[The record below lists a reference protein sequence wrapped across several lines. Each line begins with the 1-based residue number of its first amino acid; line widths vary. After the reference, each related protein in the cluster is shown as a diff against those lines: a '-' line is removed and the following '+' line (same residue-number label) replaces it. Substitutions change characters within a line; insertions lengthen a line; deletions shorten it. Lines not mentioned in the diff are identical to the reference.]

1 MAASQPGFLEA
12 ARDGVLAARNASCVD
27 GAGNSSHTAVISWT
41 RFTVLGLGIS
51 SRRPLD
57 PIASSLYQKLC
68 EVDVVEAWA
77 WWLVQHVGVNI
88 ETAWQYVGVA
98 NSHHERSFGV
108 PFAGGMSLDRVRG
121 MLDGWQRLR
130 RTPVV
135 RRMRFG
141 VRPRLLRDAIATS
154 LSPRTSALDA
164 NVATCLEAALV
175 ALARMGE
182 LVSGRGPF
190 DRARLPS
197 RADVRFGF
205 RDGVLVS
212 CAIWF
217 VNSKARG
224 AERFRKLRVVLPIS
238 GSLLSPGL
246 ALWYLCRVVD
256 PVPTAAEADTPL
268 FRDPATGLVLTVAF
282 IRQRLRAILS
292 AAGRDGS
299 LYGAHSLRIGGATA
313 MSWLQASRENIMAA
327 GRWRSDAY
335 LRYVREC
342 HAESL
347 RLVHGIASAETDD
360 RQPDFLDIDEHGFD
374 DDDFE

>member
-57 PIASSLYQKLC
+57 PIASSLDQKLC

-135 RRMRFG
+135 RRMRIG

-164 NVATCLEAALV
+164 NVATCLEVALV

-190 DRARLPS
+190 DRVLLPS
-197 RADVRFGF
+197 RANVRFG
-205 RDGVLVS
+205 S
-212 CAIWF
+212 ATAC
-217 VNSKARG
+217 
-224 AERFRKLRVVLPIS
+224 
-238 GSLLSPGL
+238 
-246 ALWYLCRVVD
+246 LCRV
-256 PVPTAAEADTPL
+256 PFGLSTARPEVRSGSASCGL
-268 FRDPATGLVLTVAF
+268 FCRFLDLCCRRGWRFGISAVWW
-282 IRQRLRAILS
+282 IR
-292 AAGRDGS
+292 
-299 LYGAHSLRIGGATA
+299 
-313 MSWLQASRENIMAA
+313 
-327 GRWRSDAY
+327 
-335 LRYVREC
+335 C
-342 HAESL
+342 L
-347 RLVHGIASAETDD
+347 RLPRRTRRCFVIRRRGLS
-360 RQPDFLDIDEHGFD
+360 
-374 DDDFE
+374 